1 MQFLIIHQLYDPTP
15 QAIAAQAAL
24 MQHMQQHDPA
34 VKKSDAMLTSSQ
46 LQQQVP
52 VARIH
57 LRQGQLPEVVESP
70 AAGSAQDA
78 PPVSSFMLIDV
89 ADHTAALAWAQQW
102 PAGQADS
109 MIEVRAT
116 GCPGGVSCV
125 SGSIP
130 APLAG
135 QQADS
140 YENQQHFMV
149 VIHEE
154 PPSATAPPQ
163 AVLDA
168 MLDAMQR
175 HNIESVEAGIMLAG
189 HGLHLSA
196 EGKRVAFKAGKSS
209 VIDGPFS
216 ESKELIAGY
225 WLIQVPSRDAAIEWA
240 RNYPYPV
247 MNQASIS
254 VLPVLGLA
262 QAASTANPAV

>member
-15 QAIAAQAAL
+15 QAMAAQAAL
-24 MQHMQQHDPA
+24 IKSMMQTDP
-34 VKKSDAMLTSSQ
+34 VVLHSDAMLTGSQ
-46 LQQQVP
+46 LQQDRP

-57 LRQGQLPEVVESP
+57 LSR
-70 AAGSAQDA
+70 GSAPVVTDA
-78 PPVSSFMLIDV
+78 AQGLSAADISSFMLIDV
-89 ADHTAALAWAQQW
+89 PDSAAAVAWAQQW
-102 PAGQADS
+102 PATAADS
-109 MIEVRAT
+109 LIEVRAT

-140 YENQQHFMV
+140 YEHQQHFMV

-154 PPSATAPPQ
+154 PIPVPAVAPDQ
-163 AVLDA
+163 AV
-168 MLDAMQR
+168 LDAMQR

-196 EGKRVAFKAGKSS
+196 EGSRVKFKSGKSS
-209 VIDGPFS
+209 IIDGPFS

-225 WLIQVPSRDAAIEWA
+225 WLLQVPSRDAAIAWA
-240 RNYPYPV
+240 KSYPFPV
-247 MNQASIS
+247 MNQATIS
-254 VLPVLGLA
+254 VLPVVGLDGV
-262 QAASTANPAV
+262 AATHAYQPSGV

>member
-15 QAIAAQAAL
+15 QAVAAQAAL
-24 MQHMQQHDPA
+24 IQRMQQHDAA
-34 VKKSDAMLTSSQ
+34 VKNSDAMLTSSQ

-70 AAGSAQDA
+70 AADSVQHT
-78 PPVSSFMLIDV
+78 PSVSSFMLIDV
-89 ADHTAALAWAQQW
+89 ADHAAALAWAQRW
-102 PAGQADS
+102 PAGEADS

-116 GCPGGVSCV
+116 GCPGGVSCI

-130 APLAG
+130 APVACH
-135 QQADS
+135 QANDLGS
-140 YENQQHFMV
+140 HQHFMV

-154 PPSATAPPQ
+154 PPSAIAPPQ
-163 AVLDA
+163 AV
-168 MLDAMQR
+168 LDAMQR

-189 HGLHLSA
+189 HGLHLSS
-196 EGKRVAFKAGKSS
+196 EGKRVTFKAGKST
-209 VIDGPFS
+209 VLDGPFS

-225 WLIQVPSRDAAIEWA
+225 WLIQVPSRAAAIAWA

-247 MNQASIS
+247 MEKASIS
-254 VLPVLGLA
+254 VLPVLGLV
-262 QAASTANPAV
+262 QAAGIPDSAAS

>member
-15 QAIAAQAAL
+15 QAVAAQAAL
-24 MQHMQQHDPA
+24 IQRMQQHDPA

-57 LRQGQLPEVVESP
+57 LRQGQLPKVVESP
-70 AAGSAQDA
+70 TADSVQDA
-78 PPVSSFMLIDV
+78 ASVSSFMLIDV
-89 ADHTAALAWAQQW
+89 ADHAAALAWAQQW

-130 APLAG
+130 AS
-135 QQADS
+135 QVND
-140 YENQQHFMV
+140 QHHQHYMV

-154 PPSATAPPQ
+154 PPSASAPPQ
-163 AVLDA
+163 AV
-168 MLDAMQR
+168 LDAMQR

-189 HGLHLSA
+189 HGLHLSS

-209 VIDGPFS
+209 VMDGPFS

-240 RNYPYPV
+240 KNYPYPV

-262 QAASTANPAV
+262 QAASTPDSAR